1 MYERHRVILGG
12 LHIALGIIP
21 VFVALIAYS
30 VLLFAGV
37 MSGDPAARMIT
48 GRVGTLVLFLL
59 LLIGLP
65 GFLSGIGLLAGAGW
79 AKVVAVIVGALNL
92 ANFPIGTAIGF
103 YTIWVVAADEERKKR
118 GISAEPPHR
127 KD

>member
-1 MYERHRVILGG
+1 MYERHRTILGG

-30 VLLFAGV
+30 LLLFAGV
-37 MSGDPAARMIT
+37 MSGDPTARMIT
-48 GRVGTLVLFLL
+48 GRVGSLVAFLL

-79 AKVVAVIVGALNL
+79 AKVLAVIVGALNL
-92 ANFPIGTAIGF
+92 VNFPIGTAIGA
-103 YTIWVVAADEERKKR
+103 YTIWVIASDKEDEKTKPPAV
-118 GISAEPPHR
+118 ISS
-127 KD
+127 

>member
-1 MYERHRVILGG
+1 MYEKHRVILGG

-37 MSGDPAARMIT
+37 MSGDPTARMVT
-48 GRVGTLVLFLL
+48 GRVGTLVVFLL

-92 ANFPIGTAIGF
+92 VNFPIGTAVGI
-103 YTIWVVAADEERKKR
+103 YTIWVVVADEEGGKKKIAA
-118 GISAEPPHR
+118 GPPPR
-127 KD
+127 EE